1 MRAVLFDLDDTLF
14 DHQASATTGLGTFL
28 RHLGSGPSGALRQRW
43 FEVERANYD
52 RWLAGE
58 ISFVEQRR
66 ERLRQFLPSTGA
78 IVPATEDELDGLFAI
93 YLSHYEAAWTAFPD
107 SADALRMLAAKGLVV
122 GVITNG
128 SHIQQTQKIQK
139 SDWPHS
145 SIPYSILKQLGM
157 QNPPRR
163 RSLYPVKI

>member
-145 SIPYSILKQLGM
+145 SIPYSIQVG
-157 QNPPRR
+157 
-163 RSLYPVKI
+163 S